1 MKSELQILRDAQ
13 QTKQDPMY
21 VLPELKITTHTYTIF
36 VYDKIL
42 LKQKD
47 RVENIL
53 HDLKF
58 SNHPD
63 ILNALGQIQFGTTEQ
78 DHEIVFEFLEFIG
91 VKYLQQFII
100 HNSNLLSD
108 DDY

>member
-1 MKSELQILRDAQ
+1 MH
-13 QTKQDPMY
+13 

-36 VYDKIL
+36 VYNKIL

-47 RVENIL
+47 SVENIL

-78 DHEIVFEFLEFIG
+78 DHDRVKFLEFIG
-91 VKYLQQFII
+91 VKYLQQFIM